1 MGNKKQEKLT
11 LQKKRFSIR
20 DFFHK
25 YEQIHSFHSSLWIW
39 LHLMKKSLMKN
50 VIFCAV
56 KAQGAVMS
64 NKSENGRGT
73 GKLLLWPT
81 FAEDGLI

>member
-1 MGNKKQEKLT
+1 
-11 LQKKRFSIR
+11 
-20 DFFHK
+20 
-25 YEQIHSFHSSLWIW
+25 
-39 LHLMKKSLMKN
+39 MKN

-56 KAQGAVMS
+56 KAQGVVMS

-81 FAEDGLI
+81 FAKDGLI